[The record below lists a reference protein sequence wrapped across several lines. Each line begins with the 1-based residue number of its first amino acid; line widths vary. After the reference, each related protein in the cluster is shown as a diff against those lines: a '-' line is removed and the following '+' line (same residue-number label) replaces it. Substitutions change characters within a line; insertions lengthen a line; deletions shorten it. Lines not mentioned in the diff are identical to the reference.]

1 MEQTISV
8 CMIVKNEEKNIRRV
22 IECAK
27 KFADE
32 IVVVDTGSED
42 RTPEIAKELGA
53 KVYFFFFFDDFSA
66 ARNESLKHATG
77 DWIIWL
83 DADDYIDDYNV
94 KRLLEVKK
102 NLPPEKNEIYYF
114 LIESEIVEHKEFGG
128 ETWNWLQV
136 RMFPNHPEIRFEGK
150 IHEQI
155 TPAAEK
161 LGFKQR
167 FLGIKIIHTGYTS
180 TEKLEEK
187 MRRNVKILEDEERK
201 QPDAWWVKR
210 YLALSYSKLGRIKE
224 AEEKLK
230 KALELIDP
238 RQKIWLFD
246 LYMNLCDIYKVQGKF
261 DDALDTIDEA
271 ESINPTEGYVN
282 IQRAEVLFAKE
293 RYEEALEE
301 IEAARKKGFQVGLIP
316 ISQDKIK
323 RKYYIGKARTL
334 ARLKK
339 YEDAKPYF
347 EELMKFFPEA
357 TYFPEILD
365 DLVECFSRTKNFAK
379 LYEAL
384 KFAYDKGKLPPYHI
398 SNLAGA
404 AEKIGKIDEARKLL
418 ERAYEEDKEN
428 PDIIFNYAHF
438 EFMHGGDPQ
447 KVINLFKEYL
457 DIVPPTPENSIYI
470 LSALTSIANIL
481 IKAGDIKSS
490 VDVLST
496 ACEISGVKVYA
507 EGFSDLAD
515 AWLRISEKFSG
526 DFIKTV
532 AIENA
537 ALLLR
542 FAGEQEKEK
551 SKDVSMKINEKLKTF
566 QVL

>member
-8 CMIVKNEEKNIRRV
+8 CMIVKNEEKNIRRA

-42 RTPEIAKELGA
+42 RTPEIARELGA
-53 KVYFFFFFDDFSA
+53 KVYFFEWCDDFSA

-94 KRLLEVKK
+94 NRILELKK

-114 LIESEIVEHKEFGG
+114 LIESEIVEHKELGG

-136 RMFPNHPEIRFEGK
+136 RMFPNHPKMRFEGK

-155 TPAAEK
+155 IPAAEK

-180 TEKLEEK
+180 IERLKEKMERNVRILEE
-187 MRRNVKILEDEERK
+187 EEKK

-230 KALELIDP
+230 KAIELISP
-238 RQKIWLFD
+238 GQKIWLFD
-246 LYMNLCDIYKVQGKF
+246 LYMNLCDIYKVQGKL
-261 DDALDTIDEA
+261 DDALDALDEA
-271 ESINPTEGYVN
+271 ESIDPTEGYVN
-282 IQRAEVLFAKE
+282 IQRSEIFFAKE
-293 RYEEALEE
+293 RYEEALDELE
-301 IEAARKKGFQVGLIP
+301 QARRKGFQVGLIP

-323 RKYYIGKARTL
+323 RKYYIGKARVL
-334 ARLKK
+334 SRLKR
-339 YEDAKPYF
+339 YDEAKPYF

-365 DLVECFSRTKNFAK
+365 DLVECFNRTKDYAK
-379 LYEAL
+379 LYDVL
-384 KFAYDKGKLPPYHI
+384 KFAHDKGKLPPYHI

-438 EFMHGGDPQ
+438 EFMHGSDPR

-457 DIVPPTPENSIYI
+457 DVVPATPENSIYI

-496 ACEISGVKVYA
+496 ACEIAGVKVYA

-515 AWLRISEKFSG
+515 AWLKISEKFSG

-551 SKDVSMKINEKLKTF
+551 SKDISMKINEKLKTF